1 MEENK
6 KNIFTERFISQ
17 QNEVLILMN
26 WTFFEKLYKFLVKL
40 YKWIVEC
47 LLKPLLQS
55 TMPNKS
61 FLWEFLLFGSIFI
74 HLIFVIFSFKFHCN
88 SKFITVKIC
97 KFESKTQF
105 EKENKTKTFI
115 HWKNIEKEPFYR
127 LKKQKGKLR
136 K

>member
-6 KNIFTERFISQ
+6 KYIFTERFISQ
-17 QNEVLILMN
+17 QNEVLILMI

-47 LLKPLLQS
+47 SLKPLLQC

-61 FLWEFLLFGSIFI
+61 LFMWFFFIWIHFYPSYFCNIFI
-74 HLIFVIFSFKFHCN
+74 QVPLN

-97 KFESKTQF
+97 KFESKREF
-105 EKENKTKTFI
+105 AKENKTKTFI
-115 HWKNIEKEPFYR
+115 HWKNIEKESFYR
-127 LKKQKGKLR
+127 LKRQKWKLR